1 MDFNVWVFLSF
12 DFWEFPNFGV
22 LQSKYGTDEVTV
34 DKKRKIANPRMPTA
48 ATGGRPTRQAFAV
61 VNAAPDLAPAS
72 GPPSTAGSDSSPVFE
87 FTKED
92 VEALLAEKLK
102 TKNKFNTKVRC

>member
-1 MDFNVWVFLSF
+1 MGFDLWVFLKF
-12 DFWEFPNFGV
+12 DFWEFLNFWV
-22 LQSKYGTDEVTV
+22 LQSKYATDDITV
-34 DKKRKIANPRMPTA
+34 EKKRKIANPRMPTA
-48 ATGGRPTRQAFAV
+48 ATGGRPIRQAFAV

-72 GPPSTAGSDSSPVFE
+72 GPPSTAGSDGPVFE

-92 VEALLAEKLK
+92 VEALLGEKLK